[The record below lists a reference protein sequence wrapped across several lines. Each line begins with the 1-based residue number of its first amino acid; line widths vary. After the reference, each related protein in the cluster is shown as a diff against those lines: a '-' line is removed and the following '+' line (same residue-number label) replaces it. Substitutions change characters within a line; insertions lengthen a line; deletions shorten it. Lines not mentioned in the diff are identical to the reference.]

1 LLVSLLGIDPMR
13 IYIAQFL
20 VVEILQKS
28 VNGRL
33 LMRLINISI
42 FTILF
47 TQEHD
52 FDDEFM
58 MTFSLS

>member
-1 LLVSLLGIDPMR
+1 LVSLLGIDPMR